1 MAQPAANLR
10 VRISADL
17 NDIKSGL
24 GLLRGELAKV
34 KAEAAKSAPDSSAWS
49 TGIGKIRTQLG
60 NLLGAY
66 VGVQTLTAG
75 VHGLADALERADRIG
90 ELALQSGMSTES
102 LSRLAYAA
110 QFSGVTI
117 ESLNGAVVKLSKGMV
132 ASEKVIN
139 GVGVSTRDA
148 AGNFRSTEEV
158 ILDLADV
165 FASLPDS
172 PERAALAVKLF
183 GRSGA
188 ELIPLLVE
196 GKQKLQ
202 EYGDQAAA
210 TGNVISGE
218 AAASAGEFNDNLD
231 RLKGAL
237 AGVANETIRNVVPA
251 VSGYAEEA
259 AKAGQTSNFAAQG
272 GQFLA
277 RVLKVVAAGAII
289 VKNVVEGL
297 VNVLAFCNTAVTT
310 IAGTIVGT
318 FARSL
323 GVVARAGKGLLSGE
337 NPFLVFAKFTKDA
350 GATVKAN
357 LEGLISG
364 KNSIANGFKAMTSGV
379 SEAASDIANVGKL
392 FDDAAANATSAT
404 KGIDS
409 AAQQATP
416 ASQALLETIRKLLGE
431 GSGGDKGKKSGT
443 SAKIEHIAAS
453 TALLQDSVKRAQEQ
467 LDQQLED
474 QQISIADY
482 YAKRVELQQRL
493 IDLQI
498 EQAQSELEVTKGLDQ
513 RRRLEEQIIILQRDR
528 GEVAVNAAREQKK
541 AEEELNKTKLEGFRT
556 QQSQISGTL
565 SATEGSI
572 SAQMDAGT
580 LGAIEGERR
589 LKEIRQ
595 QSLDQ
600 LLALR
605 ARQFAWLAGMTKAD
619 PQYAAAQQGL
629 LELDTS
635 IANIQASMSQFS
647 QGIADAGLGALNT
660 FWNNLLDRTQSTL
673 DTVKQLFSDFATNVF
688 GTVAQDFSKNIVDTI
703 RGWVSSFG
711 SDLAGSTANAATE
724 TTAATAAAAATTAA
738 AATAGATTTASA
750 VAAAA
755 TTTAGAT
762 TAASILTAAGAAVG
776 AALIS
781 SATTAAAIMRAA
793 SALSSFGAAHGGG
806 TAGSL
811 TMTRH
816 NINPL
821 VFGNAPRYHGGG
833 IAGLRPGE
841 LPIIV
846 EEGERI
852 RTKEQ
857 EAALQEQLKRGG
869 NASQGIVTT
878 PIVAIGDD
886 AIADALASAAG
897 ERAVVTIVRRNWGGL
912 SRGT

>member
-90 ELALQSGMSTES
+90 ELALQSGVSTEA
-102 LSRLAYAA
+102 LSKLAFAA
-110 QFSGVTI
+110 QFSGI
-117 ESLNGAVVKLSKGMV
+117 NIDSLNTAIVKFSKEMV
-132 ASEKVIN
+132 TSEKVIKGI
-139 GVGVSTRDA
+139 GVATRDA
-148 AGNFRSTEEV
+148 AGNFRSADE
-158 ILDLADV
+158 ILLDLADV
-165 FASLPDS
+165 FAKLPDS

-188 ELIPLLVE
+188 DLIPLLVE
-196 GKQKLQ
+196 GKQKLL

-231 RLKGAL
+231 RLKSTL
-237 AGVANETIRNVVPA
+237 AGVANETVRNIVPA
-251 VSGYAEEA
+251 ISGYAEEA

-297 VNVLAFCNTAVTT
+297 VNVLAFCNTAVST
-310 IAGTIVGT
+310 IAGTILRS
-318 FARSL
+318 FARSIAL
-323 GVVARAGKGLLSGE
+323 VANVGKNLLAGE

-350 GATVKAN
+350 GAAVKAN
-357 LEGLISG
+357 LADLTTG
-364 KNSIANGFKAMTSGV
+364 KNGIVAGFKAMSSGV

-392 FDDAAANATSAT
+392 FDGAAAQAATAT

-409 AAQQATP
+409 SAQAATP
-416 ASQALLETIRKLLGE
+416 AAQALLETIRKLLGE
-431 GSGGDKGKKSGT
+431 GGDKGNKTKT
-443 SAKIEHIAAS
+443 SAKIEQLAAS

-467 LDQQLED
+467 LDKQLED

-572 SAQMDAGT
+572 SAQMSAGT

-589 LKEIRQ
+589 LKEVRQ

-605 ARQFAWLAGMTKAD
+605 ASQFAWLAGMTKAD

-660 FWNNLLDRTQSTL
+660 FWNNLLNRTQSTL

-688 GTVAQDFSKNIVDTI
+688 GTVAQDFSKDIVDTI

-816 NINPL
+816 NINPM

-869 NASQGIVTT
+869 NTSQGIVTT

-897 ERAVVTIVRRNWGGL
+897 QRAVVTIVRRNWGGL